1 MANAKPKKRAMRSVR
16 SGVKKLELVK
26 ANLSILSKLTALFI
40 IVMLTS
46 CVPVRYVNINSHR
59 NYYQRHRFETY
70 TSPIW
75 IPGKGVV
82 LQTQSIPRRSRQP
95 RRDKH

>member
-1 MANAKPKKRAMRSVR
+1 MANAKPKKRAMRSRR

-40 IVMLTS
+40 IIMLTS
-46 CVPVRYVNINSHR
+46 CVPVRYVDVYSHH

-70 TSPIW
+70 TVPVLV
-75 IPGKGVV
+75 PGRGVM
-82 LQTQSIPRRSRQP
+82 LQTLPAPRQYRQSRRG
-95 RRDKH
+95 KH

>member
-16 SGVKKLELVK
+16 SGVKKLELVR

-40 IVMLTS
+40 IIMLTS
-46 CVPVRYVNINSHR
+46 CVPIRYVDVYLHH

-70 TSPIW
+70 TVPVLVS
-75 IPGKGVV
+75 GRGVM
-82 LQTQSIPRRSRQP
+82 LQTLPIPRQYRQSR
-95 RRDKH
+95 RGKH

>member
-16 SGVKKLELVK
+16 SGVKKLELVR

-40 IVMLTS
+40 IIMLTS
-46 CVPVRYVNINSHR
+46 CVPIRYVDVYSHH

-70 TSPIW
+70 TVPVLVS
-75 IPGKGVV
+75 GRGVM
-82 LQTQSIPRRSRQP
+82 LQTLPIPRQYRQSR
-95 RRDKH
+95 RGKH